1 MADLPE
7 HLRDRFFSLPRRLIF
22 NTAAERDFLRERF
35 RADDGKSGDQS
46 GIDPPVHVPTSEFRY
61 RYGLDD
67 PFLLYVGR
75 VSATRDARRSSTIS
89 DARARKGD

>member
-1 MADLPE
+1 M
-7 HLRDRFFSLPRRLIF
+7 
-22 NTAAERDFLRERF
+22 DFLRERF
-35 RADDGKSGDQS
+35 RALTMEGPVIGV
-46 GIDPPVHVPTSEFRY
+46 GIDPPVHVPTSEFCT

-75 VSATRDARRSSTIS
+75 VDAAKGCASLFDDL